1 MPEPLRALA
10 DIEKMFNPKTV
21 ALIGATDKEGTV
33 GEATLKNL
41 LIGKEKRSIFPVNPK
56 HESLMGLKCY
66 PALSAI
72 PERVNLAVVATPAI
86 TVPAVVEECGKAGV
100 DGVVIISA
108 GFREVGEAGAKL
120 EEEIKRIRSKYGFR
134 LLGPNCVG
142 FARPSAHLNAT
153 FLRDNPEPGSIA
165 FISQSGALGSAI
177 LDWAMTS
184 HVGFSL
190 FASLGS
196 MLDLDFGDLIDF
208 LGSDPSTRSII
219 LYVEGIGH
227 AKKFMSAARGFART
241 KPIIVLKAGKHK
253 TGAKAVRSHT
263 GALAGDFEVYDAAFK
278 RVGVV
283 RVDEIGDLFNCAS
296 VLDSRHLPAGPRL
309 AIVTNAGGPGVVA
322 SDAVADHG
330 GELAKLS
337 DESMRTLNEHLPPFW
352 SRGNPVDVLGDTD
365 VARYATTLDVCL
377 SDPNVDGLLAIFTP
391 TGVTPSTELADAV
404 IKSSKDRRKP
414 VLTVWMGE
422 KAVVEARR
430 R

>member
-1 MPEPLRALA
+1 MA
-10 DIEKMFNPKTV
+10 DIEKMFNPRAV

-33 GEATLKNL
+33 GEATMKNL
-41 LIGKEKRSIFPVNPK
+41 LVGKGKHTVYPVNPS
-56 HESLMGLKCY
+56 HETVMGLKCY
-66 PALSAI
+66 PNIAAV
-72 PERVNLAVVATPAI
+72 PEHVDLAVVATPAK

-100 DGVVIISA
+100 EGIVVLSA
-108 GFREVGEAGAKL
+108 GFREVGAEGVKL
-120 EEEIKRIRSKYGFR
+120 EEQINALRAKYGFR

-142 FARPSAHLNAT
+142 FTRPGVHLNAT

-177 LDWAMTS
+177 LDWAVPS

-196 MLDLDFGDLIDF
+196 MLDVDFGDLIDF
-208 LGSDPSTRSII
+208 LGSDPATRSII

-241 KPIIVLKAGKHK
+241 KPIIVLKAGKYT
-253 TGAKAVRSHT
+253 TGAKAVQSHT

-296 VLDSRHLPAGPRL
+296 VLDSKRLPSGPRL
-309 AIVTNAGGPGVVA
+309 AIITNAGGPAVVA
-322 SDAVADHG
+322 ADAVTDRG

-337 DESMRTLNEHLPPFW
+337 EQSMRTLNEHLPPYW
-352 SRGNPVDVLGDTD
+352 SRGNPVDVLGDAD
-365 VARYATTLDVCL
+365 VQRYQM
-377 SDPNVDGLLAIFTP
+377 AIETCM
-391 TGVTPSTELADAV
+391 A
-404 IKSSKDRRKP
+404 
-414 VLTVWMGE
+414 
-422 KAVVEARR
+422 
-430 R
+430 